1 MHTKNIILSMVLLL
15 ITLSCGQNQWQTESE
30 NILQRYGSLPKGV
43 ILEGQAS
50 GFNRIE
56 TIKYRLSDNTFIL
69 NQNTFYPCPIPRTQV
84 AAVLLALSKD
94 DRIGVS
100 IVNKKVLSYG
110 ALRPDGETSK
120 ALVQADKI
128 LVSVIFGW
136 TKNLEGITL
145 PHDYIPKQTQRRQI
159 PAVSINK
166 FKDYNFALVDNVYY
180 LQSMKMI
187 NLLLPVGPGSAA
199 DGGYLPG
206 QNMEL
211 LSPADL
217 DNLDEIK
224 ANSRAY
230 IDIPQI
236 SKAAK
241 IGEFAAFARY
251 LRNSGNLNLATLA
264 QHVARSN

>member
-1 MHTKNIILSMVLLL
+1 MQLKNIIISIAVLLIAVL
-15 ITLSCGQNQWQTESE
+15 IGQNQWKTESDA
-30 NILQRYGSLPKGV
+30 IFSKYGSLPKGV
-43 ILEGQAS
+43 ILEGEAI
-50 GFNRIE
+50 GFDKIE

-69 NQNTFYPCPIPRTQV
+69 NRNTYYPCPIPRTQV

-94 DRIGVS
+94 DRMGVS

-110 ALRPDGETSK
+110 ALRPDGETSA
-120 ALVQADKI
+120 ALVEADKI
-128 LVSVIFGW
+128 LVSIIFGW
-136 TKNLEGITL
+136 TKNLNGISL
-145 PHDYIPKQTQRRQI
+145 PNNYVPKTTQRRQI

-166 FKDYNFALVDNVYY
+166 FKGYEFSLVDNIYY
-180 LQSMKMI
+180 LQKMKMV
-187 NLLLPVGPGSAA
+187 NLLLPVGPGSSM

-206 QNMEL
+206 ENLEL

-236 SKAAK
+236 TEAAK

-251 LRNSGNLNLATLA
+251 LRNSGNLDLSALAK
-264 QHVARSN
+264 HVSRSY